1 MADLPFQG
9 DDSAKRPM
17 GYEKRHHGLSSAQS
31 LNRGAAL
38 KEEPV
43 PYIIEA
49 NPDQARRPQLTSPRT
64 QAVISP
70 AALETVSPLK
80 VVIAP

>member
-1 MADLPFQG
+1 MRRGIMAFLL
-9 DDSAKRPM
+9 RN
-17 GYEKRHHGLSSAQS
+17 LSTEVPV
-31 LNRGAAL
+31 L
-38 KEEPV
+38 KKSRF